1 MSTGQLEQPPNQT
14 VIAVHAT
21 RLVFQESS
29 HRDLSRVSRVE
40 FLNSSHE
47 AFAQGLDEHGVEW
60 RYKARTFA
68 VEWDDEGNFVDSF
81 TPDFY
86 LPANDLYIEVASTD
100 RARADARS
108 VRLLRQNYPSV
119 HIELHWPPDS
129 TLNVL

>member
-1 MSTGQLEQPPNQT
+1 MTSELVPRPP
-14 VIAVHAT
+14 VVFAHESEAEIARLLDFYGVHWKYEP
-21 RLVFQESS
+21 RSFPL
-29 HRDLSRVSRVE
+29 
-40 FLNSSHE
+40 
-47 AFAQGLDEHGVEW
+47 
-60 RYKARTFA
+60 
-68 VEWDDEGNFVDSF
+68 EWDVEGRPTQSF